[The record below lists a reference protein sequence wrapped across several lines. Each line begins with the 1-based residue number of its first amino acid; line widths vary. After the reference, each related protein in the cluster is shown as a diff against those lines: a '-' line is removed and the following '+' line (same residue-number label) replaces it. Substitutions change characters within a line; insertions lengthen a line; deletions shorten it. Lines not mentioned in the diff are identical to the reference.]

1 MKYIRQILSAVA
13 ICSLLIAPA
22 ALSAQGRE
30 IIFPAGTAINV
41 RMIDSISSSHNQPGQ
56 IFRASLAD
64 PIRVGREILV
74 PRGADAFVRLV
85 NVNHAGRVEGRSE
98 LMLQL
103 ERIQFG
109 NERYYLVSNVVD
121 FRGRSEGKN
130 TARNTGIGAAVGGG
144 LGALF
149 GGGTGAAIGAGL
161 GGGAA
166 FAGSAAER
174 GRPIM
179 VPSESLVSFQLMAP
193 LRIQR

>member
-1 MKYIRQILSAVA
+1 MKYIRQILSSIA
-13 ICSLLIAPA
+13 ISSLLIAPA
-22 ALSAQGRE
+22 ALSAQDRE
-30 IIFPAGTAINV
+30 IIFPAGTPINV

-64 PIRVGREILV
+64 PIRVGHEVLV

-85 NVNHAGRVEGRSE
+85 NVNQAGRIEGRSE

-109 NERYYLVSNVVD
+109 NQRYFVVTNVVD
-121 FRGRSEGKN
+121 FRGKSEGKK
-130 TARNTGIGAAVGGG
+130 TAKHTGIGAAVGGG

-149 GGGTGAAIGAGL
+149 GGGTGAAIGAGI

-179 VPSESLVSFQLMAP
+179 IPSESLVSFQLAAP